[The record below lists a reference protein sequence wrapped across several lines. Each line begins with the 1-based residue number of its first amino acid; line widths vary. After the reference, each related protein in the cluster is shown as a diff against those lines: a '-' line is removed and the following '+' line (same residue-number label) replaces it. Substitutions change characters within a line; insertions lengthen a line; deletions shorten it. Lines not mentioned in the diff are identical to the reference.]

1 MTDHTTYLL
10 LDDQKSSISYS
21 NQFKFKKKIATEAR
35 IK

>member
-1 MTDHTTYLL
+1 MTDHATYLL

-21 NQFKFKKKIATEAR
+21 NQFKFEKIATEAR